1 MQFSDDLFKTNF
13 LPAYREDDG
22 KEHNF
27 FSVFSI
33 FFPAATG
40 ILAGANISGDLAD
53 PQTAIPKGTLLAIV
67 ITSISYL
74 GFAAL
79 AGAVVERDAIGNVTY
94 VEMGANITQC
104 PEGGCEWGLMNNK
117 QVIFIVDNNNG
128 LHCYNF
134 RLKF

>member
-1 MQFSDDLFKTNF
+1 LKFLLFSDELFKENF
-13 LPAYREDDG
+13 FPAYRADKGE
-22 KEHNF
+22 EHNF

-53 PQTAIPKGTLLAIV
+53 PQTAIPKGTLLAII

-79 AGAVVERDAIGNVTY
+79 AGAVVVRDAVGNVTY
-94 VEMGANITQC
+94 IEMGADITEC
-104 PEGGCEWGLMNNK
+104 PAEGCEWGLMNNK
-117 QVIFIVDNNNG
+117 QV
-128 LHCYNF
+128 NF
-134 RLKF
+134 A